1 MRTWEPQWYSAHF
14 TGELDSGTQDKEQMI
29 TLKYPKPH
37 YKVTEHEP
45 YQGFTARLQNFPCSF
60 FVDVCYWVKSKKMF
74 SGV

>member
-1 MRTWEPQWYSAHF
+1 MRTGEPRWNSTHF
-14 TGELDSGTQDKEQMI
+14 RGELDSRIQDKEQMI

-45 YQGFTARLQNFPCSF
+45 YQGLRVRLQSFPCSF
-60 FVDVCYWVKSKKMF
+60 FVEVCYWVKSRKMF